1 MEKKS
6 QGLEKNLGFFSA
18 LTLVVGLVI
27 GSGVFFKPH
36 AIYTITGGAPGIG
49 LLIWLLGG
57 ILSILGALTTAEVSA
72 AIPKTGGMVEWVRAG
87 FGDTLSF
94 LVGWCQTLVLF
105 PATIAALA
113 VIFAQTA
120 IILLGWGPETAIPL
134 AIATIIFLAI
144 MNSISVRLGN
154 AVQVV
159 AGVVKLI
166 PLAIIVVVGL
176 IHGPSVGNGVQNL
189 GPFVAPDANIASV
202 LAGGILATLFAYQGW
217 IDGGAIAGEMKNPG
231 KDLPKALIG
240 GLLVIIL
247 TYIAINVAYLFVV
260 PADVMMKSEAPAT
273 EVANLLFGKMGGTF
287 ITIGILVSVF
297 GCCGANL
304 FSASRQPYALAQ
316 TNALPF
322 SNLWG
327 STTKNGTPAASTIL
341 ITVISCV
348 FALSGKFDF
357 LTNIAVATIWIFY
370 ILTFASVM
378 VLRKK
383 APDMH
388 RPYKVPFY
396 PVIPL
401 LAIAGGLFVVINQM
415 ITNPDQAFI
424 GIGVTAL
431 GLPIYWFRR
440 GKMNK
445 GGEETIQLDS
455 MDPATNIE

>member
-49 LLIWLLGG
+49 ILIWILGG
-57 ILSILGALTTAEVSA
+57 ILSILGALTAAEVSA

-87 FGDTLSF
+87 FGDTMAF
-94 LVGWCQTLVLF
+94 LVGWCQTIVFF

-120 IILLGWGPETAIPL
+120 SILLGLSSELVIPI
-134 AIATIIFLAI
+134 AIATIIFLAV
-144 MNSISVRLGN
+144 MNSISVKLGN
-154 AVQVV
+154 AIQVV
-159 AGVVKLI
+159 AGVIKLI
-166 PLAIIVVVGL
+166 PLAIIIIVGL
-176 IHGPSVGNGVQNL
+176 IKGPSVGNGISNLHPFIAQNSSL
-189 GPFVAPDANIASV
+189 SAV

-240 GLLVIIL
+240 GLLVIIGV
-247 TYIAINVAYLFVV
+247 YVAINIAYLFVV
-260 PADVMMKSEAPAT
+260 PANVMMNSAAPAS
-273 EVANLLFGKMGGTF
+273 EVANALFGKMGGM
-287 ITIGILVSVF
+287 IVTIGILVSVF
-297 GCCGANL
+297 GCCGANI

-322 SNLWG
+322 SNVLG
-327 STTKNGTPAASTIL
+327 ATTKNGTPAASTIL
-341 ITVISCV
+341 ITVISCI
-348 FALSGKFDF
+348 FALSGQFDF

-370 ILTFASVM
+370 ILTFASVI

-383 APDMH
+383 QPELE

-396 PVIPL
+396 PVVPL
-401 LAIAGGLFVVINQM
+401 LAIAGGLFVVVNQM

-424 GIGVTAL
+424 GIGVTLL
-431 GLPIYWFRR
+431 GLPIYWSRK
-440 GKMNK
+440 GKMVK
-445 GGEETIQLDS
+445 VADAE
-455 MDPATNIE
+455 

>member
-1 MEKKS
+1 M
-6 QGLEKNLGFFSA
+6 
-18 LTLVVGLVI
+18 VVGLVI

-49 LLIWLLGG
+49 ILIWILGG
-57 ILSILGALTTAEVSA
+57 ILSILGALTAAEVSA

-87 FGDTLSF
+87 FGDTMAF
-94 LVGWCQTLVLF
+94 LVGWCQTIVFF

-120 IILLGWGPETAIPL
+120 SILLGLSSELVIPIAIV
-134 AIATIIFLAI
+134 TIIFLAV
-144 MNSISVRLGN
+144 MNSISVKLGN
-154 AVQVV
+154 AIQVV
-159 AGVVKLI
+159 AGVIKLI
-166 PLAIIVVVGL
+166 PLAIIIIVGL
-176 IHGPSVGNGVQNL
+176 IKGPSVGNGISNLHPFIAQNSSL
-189 GPFVAPDANIASV
+189 SAV

-240 GLLVIIL
+240 GLLVIIGV
-247 TYIAINVAYLFVV
+247 YVAINIAYLFVV
-260 PADVMMKSEAPAT
+260 PANMMMNSASPASD
-273 EVANLLFGKMGGTF
+273 VANALFGKIGGM
-287 ITIGILVSVF
+287 IVTIGILVSVF
-297 GCCGANL
+297 GCCGANI

-322 SNLWG
+322 SNVLG

-341 ITVISCV
+341 ITVISCI
-348 FALSGKFDF
+348 FALSGQFDF

-378 VLRKK
+378 ILRKK
-383 APDMH
+383 QPELE

-396 PVIPL
+396 PIVPL
-401 LAIAGGLFVVINQM
+401 LAIAGGLFVVVNQM

-424 GIGVTAL
+424 GIGVTLL
-431 GLPIYWFRR
+431 GLPIYWSRK
-440 GKMNK
+440 GKMVK
-445 GGEETIQLDS
+445 VADAE
-455 MDPATNIE
+455 

>member
-1 MEKKS
+1 MKNNSKC
-6 QGLEKNLGFFSA
+6 LEKNLGFFSA

-87 FGDTLSF
+87 FGDTMAF
-94 LVGWCQTLVLF
+94 LVGWCQTIVFF

-120 IILLGWGPETAIPL
+120 IIMLGWGSETAMPL
-134 AIATIIFLAI
+134 AVVTIIFLAV
-144 MNSISVRLGN
+144 MNSISVKLGN
-154 AVQVV
+154 GVQVV

-166 PLAIIVVVGL
+166 PLAIIIVVGL
-176 IHGPSVGNGVQNL
+176 VHGPSVGNGIANL
-189 GPFVAPDANIASV
+189 HPFTSPGTSMTSV

-217 IDGGAIAGEMKNPG
+217 IDGGSIAGEMKNPG
-231 KDLPKALIG
+231 KDLPRALIG

-247 TYIAINVAYLFVV
+247 VYLAINVAYLFVL
-260 PADVMMKSEAPAT
+260 PADVLMKSDAPAAA
-273 EVANLLFGKMGGTF
+273 VANALFGKLGGTF
-287 ITIGILVSVF
+287 ITVGILISVF

-322 SNLWG
+322 SNIFG
-327 STTKNGTPAASTIL
+327 STTKNGTPAASTML
-341 ITVISCV
+341 VTVISCL
-348 FALSGKFDF
+348 FALSGQFDF
-357 LTNIAVATIWIFY
+357 LTNIAVTTIWIFY
-370 ILTFASVM
+370 IMTFATVII
-378 VLRKK
+378 LRKK
-383 APDMH
+383 DPSLV

-396 PVIPL
+396 PIIPI
-401 LAIAGGLFVVINQM
+401 LAMAGGLFVVLNQM
-415 ITNPDQAFI
+415 ITNPGQAFI
-424 GIGVTAL
+424 GIGVTLL
-431 GLPIYWFRR
+431 GLPVFLYR
-440 GKMNK
+440 KNK
-445 GGEETIQLDS
+445 ITKLED
-455 MDPATNIE
+455 